1 MILLTSKFVLVSLFS
16 GTFLFQTRTGF
27 GDDLFKPHL
36 FTNVCLCEPGRA
48 RFGETNKEFS
58 SQVFSRNHSIIF
70 FSANLALQV
79 RFSNLTR
86 VQ

>member
-1 MILLTSKFVLVSLFS
+1 M
-16 GTFLFQTRTGF
+16 RTGL
-27 GDDLFKPHL
+27 GS
-36 FTNVCLCEPGRA
+36 A
-48 RFGETNKEFS
+48 RFAEENMEYS
-58 SQVFSRNHSIIF
+58 SQVVSRNHSIIF